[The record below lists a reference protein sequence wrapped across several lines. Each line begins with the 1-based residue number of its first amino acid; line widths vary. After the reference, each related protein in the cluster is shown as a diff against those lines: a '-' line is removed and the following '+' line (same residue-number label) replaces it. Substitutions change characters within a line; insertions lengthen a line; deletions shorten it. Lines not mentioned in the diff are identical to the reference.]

1 MKLSTTTNRFPHTF
15 SKARA
20 LECNYSVNV
29 TRPCP
34 ASSDIAPLEKTN
46 ERAHLFSPQCAFMA
60 STESE
65 DWTVEEDGEP
75 AGEPVAST
83 TSARATSSD
92 REEEE
97 EDDEEM
103 ADEGYGVE
111 EEEQQQQE
119 EAALGSPEEVRVA
132 AASEEDSDLV
142 QTETTEGEDGYEAAE
157 EDEQDTLDLDE
168 EEGEGER
175 SGEVDSQVEAA
186 SEGEWDYGDGERDE
200 AFVGEATPEPAS
212 PAAASPQGEGEGG
225 GEAVVTQRDEEIENY
240 QSTVKELTAAV
251 IEREQKIGAHQL
263 ESTAAVSCIR

>member
-1 MKLSTTTNRFPHTF
+1 
-15 SKARA
+15 
-20 LECNYSVNV
+20 
-29 TRPCP
+29 
-34 ASSDIAPLEKTN
+34 
-46 ERAHLFSPQCAFMA
+46 MA

-186 SEGEWDYGDGERDE
+186 SEGEWDYEDGERDV
-200 AFVGEATPEPAS
+200 VGKATPEPAS
-212 PAAASPQGEGEGG
+212 PAAASPQQEGEGG
-225 GEAVVTQRDEEIENY
+225 GEALVTQRDEEIENY

-263 ESTAAVSCIR
+263 ESTALFSFFLHTVVYVLCITLSFSLLSNICRYS